1 MIAKIISIFLANIL
15 TWPTTIAPAKCSPDY
30 AFPFGTVM
38 IFISYPWAFQVLK
51 HVTTKFEKEGDRPNY
66 GKEVEMWDEDCQKS
80 R

>member
-1 MIAKIISIFLANIL
+1 
-15 TWPTTIAPAKCSPDY
+15 
-30 AFPFGTVM
+30 M
-38 IFISYPWAFQVLK
+38 IFISYPWACQVLK